1 MREGKQ
7 STGESLLHAMLLFS
21 VPYLISTF
29 LQTLYGMADLFFVGQ
44 FDTAAVVTA
53 VSVGSQV
60 LHMLTVI
67 LVGLAMGTTVSISFA
82 TGAGDKKSAAAFL
95 GNSITIFSIV
105 AAGLT
110 VVLLFCIPGIL
121 QILQVP
127 KESVSSARDYLFIC
141 FLGIPFITFYNL
153 IASIFRGLGD
163 TTPPMIFVAIAG
175 DPEHRPRCP
184 LYRSL

>member
-1 MREGKQ
+1 MREEKQ
-7 STGESLLHAMLLFS
+7 RTGESLLHAMLLFS

-105 AAGLT
+105 AA
-110 VVLLFCIPGIL
+110 
-121 QILQVP
+121 
-127 KESVSSARDYLFIC
+127 
-141 FLGIPFITFYNL
+141 
-153 IASIFRGLGD
+153 
-163 TTPPMIFVAIAG
+163 
-175 DPEHRPRCP
+175 
-184 LYRSL
+184 